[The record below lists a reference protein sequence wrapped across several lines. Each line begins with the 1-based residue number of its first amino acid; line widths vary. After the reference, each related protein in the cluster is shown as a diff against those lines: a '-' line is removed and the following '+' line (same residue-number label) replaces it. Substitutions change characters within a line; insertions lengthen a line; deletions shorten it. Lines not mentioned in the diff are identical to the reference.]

1 MVERC
6 VHQPQIMNNREV
18 YRTFIGFEEQAARI
32 YLQMASSFYPWD
44 RELSAL
50 WLDMGMQEKQHAGL
64 LQFCL
69 LEGLLVMSEPTEE
82 RTKQITDLFSNL
94 SRRVADPGLGI
105 NDAFQIATELET
117 SEINDIYHRLTVP
130 LHSSNYLLRRKIAA
144 SIPDHVDRLLQEG
157 RRYGVPEDTLKRLE
171 RLAPK
176 GVPVGEK

>member
-1 MVERC
+1 M
-6 VHQPQIMNNREV
+6 HQPQTMNNREV

-32 YLQMASSFYPWD
+32 YLQKASSFYPWD

-94 SRRVADPGLGI
+94 SKRVADPGLGI
-105 NDAFQIATELET
+105 HDAFK
-117 SEINDIYHRLTVP
+117 SPR
-130 LHSSNYLLRRKIAA
+130 SWKRR
-144 SIPDHVDRLLQEG
+144 R
-157 RRYGVPEDTLKRLE
+157 
-171 RLAPK
+171 
-176 GVPVGEK
+176 

>member
-1 MVERC
+1 MERC

-18 YRTFIGFEEQAARI
+18 YRTFIGFEEQAATI
-32 YLQMASSFYPWD
+32 YLQMASCFYPWN

-176 GVPVGEK
+176 GVSVAEK